1 MIKMTEENIGEYG
14 EQPIW
19 LIFYDVQ
26 SENSKSLKG
35 TEQDWLRSE
44 RVEIWYKLRYV
55 YKCVP
60 LQHSVWLIRGEETTH
75 VKLEKLKDEWLE
87 AYKAN
92 NFTAHISIFPV
103 KTTDEGYKSFKV
115 MEFDFILEW
124 LGKIEKALNKA
135 LTVGKIGKKNVQ
147 AHTKKFSF
155 WATSSTRTSTSIPQL
170 EAGSGQPLRR
180 AGSTAQGSG
189 IDWRKHYYLK
199 PLFFILNMEV
209 WCKSARSLSRYWFG

>member
-1 MIKMTEENIGEYG
+1 M
-14 EQPIW
+14 
-19 LIFYDVQ
+19 
-26 SENSKSLKG
+26 
-35 TEQDWLRSE
+35 
-44 RVEIWYKLRYV
+44 
-55 YKCVP
+55 P

-147 AHTKKFSF
+147 AHTKKV
-155 WATSSTRTSTSIPQL
+155 QL
-170 EAGSGQPLRR
+170 LGN
-180 AGSTAQGSG
+180 
-189 IDWRKHYYLK
+189 
-199 PLFFILNMEV
+199 ILNEDFDEQFPN
-209 WCKSARSLSRYWFG
+209 WKLAQDSLYVVQEALHKVQASTGANIIT